1 MPRTAHRTPTRNH
14 PRKRLYTASSSTE
27 DSRLHTVVD
36 DRHHSYYAYD
46 HAGERTLKIAG
57 PCDALDVSAWVMHSH
72 SPLQKF
78 TLYPSPYV
86 VVSDHGYTKH
96 YYAGTERL
104 AARVGGGFGKAVLH
118 EQQEGITRQARDLFH
133 QSLGSIQ
140 ARRPLAVSER
150 STELNMATPYSVNA

>member
-1 MPRTAHRTPTRNH
+1 MHKGRNIA
-14 PRKRLYTASSSTE
+14 PQAT
-27 DSRLHTVVD
+27 
-36 DRHHSYYAYD
+36 
-46 HAGERTLKIAG
+46 GERNFKI
-57 PCDALDVSAWVMHSH
+57 P
-72 SPLQKF
+72 
-78 TLYPSPYV
+78 PYV

-96 YYAGTERL
+96 YYAGTERV

-118 EQQEGITRQARDLFH
+118 EQQEGLTRQARDLFH

>member
-1 MPRTAHRTPTRNH
+1 MKQTAHNH
-14 PRKRLYTASSSTE
+14 PNVPQVESRASLFALPRCSNVTE
-27 DSRLHTVVD
+27 
-36 DRHHSYYAYD
+36 
-46 HAGERTLKIAG
+46 G
-57 PCDALDVSAWVMHSH
+57 
-72 SPLQKF
+72 
-78 TLYPSPYV
+78 
-86 VVSDHGYTKH
+86 KH
-96 YYAGTERL
+96 YYAGPGLCASRAQSQACLSYAEMQQSVRSKRL